1 MTSTPTLL
9 IAPRYLAGPDAAG
22 AVAVGRALHA
32 AGWRERYVQ
41 GGTCYRTADG
51 RREALFLPE
60 GACEG
65 AYDTE
70 RSWRFA
76 ARPVPGGR
84 AIWSAA
90 FSASTPPELIA
101 AFAAALAADSPTPG
115 ADGPHYLLPPVAPQ
129 EATQA
134 LAEAGWIR
142 DLGEGI
148 DWYAPTMQAAV
159 AGDRLTPH
167 SADAKNWLF
176 AARRLADTRILWH
189 ALATPGTPGHLVNAL
204 CAAMADPAPVART
217 VLPDPCVGRL
227 EVTRTA

>member
-1 MTSTPTLL
+1 MTSLPTLL

-22 AVAVGRALHA
+22 AVTVGRVLRA
-32 AGWRERYVQ
+32 AGWRERPAQ

-60 GACEG
+60 GAREG

-76 ARPVPGGR
+76 ARTSPGVR
-84 AIWSAA
+84 ATWSAA
-90 FSASTPPELIA
+90 FSASTPPELVA
-101 AFAAALAADSPTPG
+101 AFAAALADNAPAPG
-115 ADGPHYLLPPVAPQ
+115 TDGPHYLLPPVPLQ

-159 AGDRLTPH
+159 AGDRLTPG

-176 AARRLADTRILWH
+176 AARRYADTSVLWH
-189 ALATPGTPGHLVNAL
+189 ALATPCTPGHLVNAL